1 MVTILEKSISAIY
14 VDTVTDFYNQPTLR
28 KDLVRKPNAKVPT
41 CHIKVE
47 EQRSEGIGV
56 GEGGSKKDA
65 IAIYQRL
72 NRLGEGKN
80 EDKSIAEAMTELY
93 CFHFRCFARNF
104 NPCEVEVMAGK
115 GIGKRIRPSSVEKR
129 IAQYFA
135 EVLFCNFG

>member
-56 GEGGSKKDA
+56 G
-65 IAIYQRL
+65 
-72 NRLGEGKN
+72 
-80 EDKSIAEAMTELY
+80 
-93 CFHFRCFARNF
+93 
-104 NPCEVEVMAGK
+104 
-115 GIGKRIRPSSVEKR
+115 
-129 IAQYFA
+129 
-135 EVLFCNFG
+135 